1 MDAKVLPLAVIGEA
15 RPCFSGMDQALDEMI
30 PAYPGRNHVVLVAD
44 DDQQIRNLVTM
55 LSQEDGHHVLSAS
68 DGLEGLEISRQ
79 YHGSIDLVI
88 ADVQMP
94 RLNGIDLCVRLCEER
109 PGIKLLVMS
118 GADTS
123 GDAAQSAELPFL
135 PKPFDI
141 QTLLARIRAMLADSV
156 QSPIQ

>member
-1 MDAKVLPLAVIGEA
+1 
-15 RPCFSGMDQALDEMI
+15 MDQALDEMI
-30 PAYPGRNHVVLVAD
+30 PAYPGGKHVVLVAD
-44 DDQQIRNLVTM
+44 DDQQIRSLVTM
-55 LSQEDGHHVLSAS
+55 LLQEDGHHVLSAS

-79 YHGSIDLVI
+79 YQGPIDLVI
-88 ADVQMP
+88 ADVEMP

-123 GDAAQSAELPFL
+123 GDAAKSAELPFL

-141 QTLLARIRAMLADSV
+141 QTLLARVRAVLADSV
-156 QSPIQ
+156 QSPIHRLSP